1 MAVFKDTNGKYFI
14 QVSYRDNAGNVK
26 SKKKRGFRTKRE
38 AINYEVT
45 LRSQINPSTDASMTY
60 SDLFEAY
67 LQKNSATANNET
79 ITEKRALAKSFWGS
93 LFDLKV
99 KDIKSRDYLQIW
111 NSITATDYARLYKNK
126 VIAILKSVSRFG
138 NIYYD
143 FPDNAKSLNLLQ
155 KTTED
160 VKDFKVWTPQQFA
173 LFIQHVESPIMS
185 AYFTFLFRTGTRRSE
200 ALGLLKSDIHGNKV
214 TINKSIKHFKNGPLP
229 LKNASSV
236 RTISMDSEL
245 LTVLQPLLQREGKYL
260 FGDHATLAISTIQ
273 REFKRAIQA
282 SGVPEIRIHDLRHS
296 HASFLIS
303 KNVNIVAVSKR
314 LGHEDINTTLSIYT
328 HLMKESED
336 YLLEIMENSKL

>member
-1 MAVFKDTNGKYFI
+1 MAVFKDTNGTYFI

-45 LRSQINPSTDASMTY
+45 LRTQINPSADASMTY
-60 SDLFEAY
+60 GNLFEAY
-67 LQKNSATANNET
+67 LQKNAATANNET
-79 ITEKRALAKSFWGS
+79 ITEKRALAKNFWGS

-111 NSITATDYARLYKNK
+111 NAITATDYARLYKNK

-143 FPDNAKSLNLLQ
+143 FPDSAKSLNLLQ

-245 LTVLQPLLQREGKYL
+245 LTLLQPLLQREGKYL